1 MLSRVPLELKA
12 PSGLWL
18 LGLLAPLVLLY
29 VLKIRRQRVVVSSTW
44 LWAAAAR
51 DLAAKSPFKR
61 LVAQVPLIIE
71 LLALC
76 LLALALSRPASR
88 GGHIAGDH
96 VAIVL
101 DTSASMATI
110 EPDGRSRLVH
120 ARDAASSVIA
130 GLAPGAQAV
139 IIEAGRNPHVV
150 SPMDSDRRRLEASL
164 GKLEASDAEGRMTQ
178 AIATASSQLRPHER
192 SARVVVVSDGAL
204 ADRDAFAASNLPLE
218 LVRVGS
224 PVDNAAIVRLDIGS
238 GEDALSHREQVQAF
252 AMVHNYGQKPRS
264 MYVTLSMRNVV
275 QPLASRRIDLGP
287 GERTPVVLAFE
298 PAPGDVGAGLIVE
311 LSPHDALVS
320 DDRAYGRVPSGAKLQ
335 VVMAPAK
342 GSPWVA
348 RALASD
354 PNVELL
360 GTSLSALPSAGV
372 ARDALVVLEGACPA
386 NAPGGDLLI
395 LNPPPGP
402 CGTSVVGSK
411 IDTPV
416 VTSWAEVDP
425 RLRFLSLDGVELRSA
440 HRLEPDTPQA
450 ALVQSREGTLIA
462 DASSP
467 GRSMTVVGFDV
478 GDSNWPL
485 KASFVLFM
493 RNVVELARSHRA
505 RGAEAPARAGEAYS
519 LRVPLEVSE
528 VDLESPD
535 GTRQKLSARDGL
547 CVVPNL
553 PRAGFYFASYAGK
566 NPGSA
571 LFAANL
577 TSERESDLGP
587 HDLPSRQAHSV
598 PARRAAELE
607 SAVIDWSWVL
617 AALSLLLIALDVWW
631 VTRTPRLSPLGLPR
645 RPDRAAEAP
654 R

>member
-18 LGLLAPLVLLY
+18 LGLLAPLLLLY
-29 VLKIRRQRVVVSSTW
+29 VLKIRRQRVTVSSTW

-61 LVAQVPLIIE
+61 LVAQVPLLLE

-76 LLALALSRPASR
+76 LLALSLARPASR
-88 GGHIAGDH
+88 AGHIAGDH

-101 DTSASMATI
+101 DTSASMASI
-110 EPDGRSRLVH
+110 EPDGRSRFAH
-120 ARDAASSVIA
+120 ARDAASAVIA
-130 GLAPGAQAV
+130 ALAPGAQAV
-139 IIEAGRNPHVV
+139 IVEAGRDAHVV

-164 GKLEASDAEGRMTQ
+164 AKLEASDAEGRMSQ
-178 AIATASSQLRPHER
+178 AIATASSQLRPYER
-192 SARVVVVSDGAL
+192 GTRLVVVSDGAL
-204 ADRDAFAASNLPLE
+204 AERDAFAAANLPLE

-224 PVDNAAIVRLDIGS
+224 PVDNAAIVRLDIAS
-238 GEDALSHREQVQAF
+238 LDDPISHREQVQAF
-252 AMVHNYGQKPRS
+252 AMVQNYGRKPRS
-264 MYVTLSMRNVV
+264 LYVTLSMRNVV

-287 GERTPVVLAFE
+287 GERSPVALAFE

-335 VVMAPAK
+335 VVMAPAN
-342 GSPWVA
+342 GNAWVA

-360 GTSLSALPSAGV
+360 GSSLSGLPSAGV
-372 ARDALVVLEGACPA
+372 ARDALIVLSGACPEST
-386 NAPGGDLLI
+386 PGGDLLI

-402 CGTSVVGSK
+402 CASSVVGSK
-411 IDTPV
+411 IDAPS

-440 HRLEPDTPQA
+440 QRLEADTPQA

-467 GRSMTVVGFDV
+467 GRTITVVGFDV
-478 GDSNWPL
+478 GESNWPL

-493 RNVVELARSHRA
+493 RNVVELARSHRM
-505 RGAEAPARAGEAYS
+505 RGAEAPARVGEAYS
-519 LRVPLEVSE
+519 LRVPTDVNE
-528 VDLESPD
+528 VDLESP
-535 GTRQKLSARDGL
+535 GGSRQKLSARDGL

-553 PRAGFYFASYAGK
+553 AKAGFYFASYVGK
-566 NPGSA
+566 TPGSA

-577 TSERESDLGP
+577 TSERESDLRP
-587 HDLPSRQAHSV
+587 HELPTRQGQAIS
-598 PARRAAELE
+598 ARSAPELA
-607 SAVIDWSWVL
+607 SAVSDWSWLL

-631 VTRTPRLSPLGLPR
+631 VTRKPRSPALGAPH
-645 RPDRAAEAP
+645 RPDRAVEAV

>member
-1 MLSRVPLELKA
+1 MPLELKA
-12 PSGLWL
+12 PDGLWL

-29 VLKIRRQRVVVSSTW
+29 VLKVRRQRVTVSSTW

-61 LVAQVPLIIE
+61 LVAQVPLLLE

-76 LLALALSRPASR
+76 LLALALARPASR

-101 DTSASMATI
+101 DTSASMATL
-110 EPDGRSRLVH
+110 EPDGRSRLAH

-130 GLAPGAQAV
+130 ALAPGAQAV
-139 IIEAGRNPHVV
+139 IVEAGRDAHVV
-150 SPMDSDRRRLEASL
+150 SPMDSDQRRLEASL
-164 GKLEASDAEGRMTQ
+164 AKLEASDAEGRMTQ
-178 AIATASSQLRPHER
+178 AIATASSQLRPYER
-192 SARVVVVSDGAL
+192 SARLVVISDGAL

-224 PVDNAAIVRLDIGS
+224 PVDNAAIVRLDIAS
-238 GEDALSHREQVQAF
+238 AEDPLSHRGQVQAF
-252 AMVHNYGQKPRS
+252 AMVQNYGQKPRS
-264 MYVTLSMRNVV
+264 LYVTLSMRNVV

-287 GERTPVVLAFE
+287 GERSPVVLGFE
-298 PAPGDVGAGLIVE
+298 PARGDVGAGLIVE

-320 DDRAYGRVPSGAKLQ
+320 DDRAYGRVPSGAKLS

-342 GSPWVA
+342 SSPWVA

-360 GTSLSALPSAGV
+360 GSSLSGLPSAGV
-372 ARDALVVLEGACPA
+372 PRDALVVLSGACPLEV
-386 NAPGGDLLI
+386 PGGDLLI
-395 LNPPPGP
+395 LDPPAGP
-402 CGTSVVGSK
+402 CGTALVGAK
-411 IDTPV
+411 LEAPA

-440 HRLEPDTPQA
+440 HRLEADTPQA

-467 GRSMTVVGFDV
+467 ARSVTVVGFDV

-505 RGAEAPARAGEAYS
+505 RGAEAPGRTGDAYS
-519 LRVPLEVSE
+519 LRVPIDVSE
-528 VDLESPD
+528 VDLESP
-535 GTRQKLSARDGL
+535 GGSRQKLTARDGL

-553 PRAGFYFASYAGK
+553 ARAGFYFASYAGK

-577 TSERESDLGP
+577 TSERESDLRP
-587 HDLPSRQAHSV
+587 RELPTRPGQPLS
-598 PARRAAELE
+598 ARTAAELA
-607 SAVIDWSWVL
+607 SAVTDWSWLL
-617 AALSLLLIALDVWW
+617 AA
-631 VTRTPRLSPLGLPR
+631 
-645 RPDRAAEAP
+645 
-654 R
+654 

>member
-1 MLSRVPLELKA
+1 MLRRVPLELKA
-12 PSGLWL
+12 PGGLWL
-18 LGLLAPLVLLY
+18 LGLLAPLLLLY
-29 VLKIRRQRVVVSSTW
+29 VLKIRRQRVTVSSTW

-61 LVAQVPLIIE
+61 LVAQVPLLLE
-71 LLALC
+71 VLALC
-76 LLALALSRPASR
+76 LLALSLARPASR
-88 GGHIAGDH
+88 DGHIAGEH

-101 DTSASMATI
+101 DTSASMATV
-110 EPDGRSRLVH
+110 EADGRSRMAH

-130 GLAPGAQAV
+130 ALAPGAQAV
-139 IIEAGRNPHVV
+139 IVEAGRDAHVV

-164 GKLEASDAEGRMTQ
+164 AKLEASDAEGRMSQ
-178 AIATASSQLRPHER
+178 AIATASSQLRPYER
-192 SARVVVVSDGAL
+192 SARLVVVSDGAL
-204 ADRDAFAASNLPLE
+204 ADRDAFASSNLPLE

-224 PVDNAAIVRLDIGS
+224 PVDNAAIVRLDIAS
-238 GEDALSHREQVQAF
+238 NDDPLSHREPVQAF
-252 AMVHNYGQKPRS
+252 AMVQNYGLKPRS
-264 MYVTLSMRNVV
+264 LYVTLSMRNVV

-287 GERTPVVLAFE
+287 GERSPVVLGFE
-298 PAPGDVGAGLIVE
+298 PARGDVGAGLIVE

-320 DDRAYGRVPSGAKLQ
+320 DDRAYGRVPSGAKLS
-335 VVMAPAK
+335 VVMAPPKA
-342 GSPWVA
+342 SPWVA

-354 PNVELL
+354 PNIELL
-360 GTSLSALPSAGV
+360 GSSLSGLPGAGV
-372 ARDALVVLEGACPA
+372 PRDALVVLSGACPA

-395 LNPPPGP
+395 LDPPPGP
-402 CGTSVVGSK
+402 CGTAVVGAK
-411 IDTPV
+411 LETPS

-440 HRLEPDTPQA
+440 HRLEADTPQA

-467 GRSMTVVGFDV
+467 GRSITLVGFDV

-505 RGAEAPARAGEAYS
+505 RGAEAPGRVGDAYS
-519 LRVPLEVSE
+519 LRVPVDVNE
-528 VDLESPD
+528 VDLESP
-535 GTRQKLSARDGL
+535 GGGRQKLTARDGL

-553 PRAGFYFASYAGK
+553 LRAGFYFASYAGK
-566 NPGSA
+566 SPGSA

-577 TSERESDLGP
+577 TSERESDLRP
-587 HDLPSRQAHSV
+587 RELPTRQGQPL
-598 PARRAAELE
+598 PARTAADLA
-607 SAVIDWSWVL
+607 SAVTDWSWLL
-617 AALSLLLIALDVWW
+617 AALALLLIALDVWW
-631 VTRTPRLSPLGLPR
+631 VTRKPRMPVAGLPR
-645 RPDRAAEAP
+645 RPDRVEAL

>member
-1 MLSRVPLELKA
+1 MLPSVPLELKA

-18 LGLLAPLVLLY
+18 LGLLLPLLLLY
-29 VLKIRRQRVVVSSTW
+29 VLKIRRQRVTVSSTW

-61 LVAQVPLIIE
+61 LVARVPLLLE

-76 LLALALSRPASR
+76 MLALSLARPASR

-101 DTSASMATI
+101 DTSASMGTI
-110 EPDGRSRLVH
+110 EPDGRSRMAH

-130 GLAPGAQAV
+130 ALAPGAEAV
-139 IIEAGRNPHVV
+139 IVEAGRDAHVV
-150 SPMDSDRRRLEASL
+150 SPMDSDRRRLEASVA
-164 GKLEASDAEGRMTQ
+164 KLEASDAEGRMTQ
-178 AIATASSQLRPHER
+178 AIATASSQLRPYER
-192 SARVVVVSDGAL
+192 GARLVVVSDGAL
-204 ADRDAFAASNLPLE
+204 ADRDAFASSNLPLE

-224 PVDNAAIVRLDIGS
+224 PVENAAIVRLDIGS
-238 GEDALSHREQVQAF
+238 SEDPLTHRERMQAF
-252 AMVHNYGQKPRS
+252 AMVQNYGQKPRS
-264 MYVTLSMRNVV
+264 LYVTLSMRNVV

-287 GERTPVVLAFE
+287 GERSPVVLGFE

-311 LSPHDALVS
+311 LSPHDALAS
-320 DDRAYGRVPSGAKLQ
+320 DDRAYGRVPSSAKLQ
-335 VVMAPAK
+335 VIMAPPK
-342 GSPWVA
+342 GNAWVA

-360 GTSLSALPSAGV
+360 GSSLSGLPNAGV
-372 ARDALVVLEGACPA
+372 AADALIVLNGACPV

-395 LNPPPGP
+395 LDPPPGP
-402 CGTSVVGSK
+402 CGTSVVGSQ
-411 IDTPV
+411 IEVPA
-416 VTSWAEVDP
+416 VTSWVEVDP

-440 HRLEPDTPQA
+440 HRLEADTPQA
-450 ALVQSREGTLIA
+450 ALVQSRAGTLIA

-467 GRSMTVVGFDV
+467 GRSITVVGFDV

-493 RNVVELARSHRA
+493 RNVVELARSHRVRSA
-505 RGAEAPARAGEAYS
+505 TAPARVGEAYS
-519 LRVPLEVSE
+519 LRVPIDVSE
-528 VDLESPD
+528 VDLESP
-535 GTRQKLSARDGL
+535 GGSRQKLTARDGL

-553 PRAGFYFASYAGK
+553 SRAGFYFATYAGK
-566 NPGSA
+566 TPGSA

-577 TSERESDLGP
+577 TSERESDLRP
-587 HDLPSRQAHSV
+587 HELPTRQGHALVARSAADLA
-598 PARRAAELE
+598 
-607 SAVIDWSWVL
+607 SAVTDWSWLL
-617 AALSLLLIALDVWW
+617 AALSLLLIAFDIWW
-631 VTRTPRLSPLGLPR
+631 VTRKPRQPALSLPR
-645 RPDRAAEAP
+645 RPDRAVEAN